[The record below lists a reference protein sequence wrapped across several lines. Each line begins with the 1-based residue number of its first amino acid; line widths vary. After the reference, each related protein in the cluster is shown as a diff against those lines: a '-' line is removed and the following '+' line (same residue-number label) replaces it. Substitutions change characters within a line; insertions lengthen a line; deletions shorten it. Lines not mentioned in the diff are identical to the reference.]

1 MLLTT
6 QWVKVYRQLKL
17 DVYKLFDEHAKRRE
31 QAINARLVIDAV
43 WMNVGYEN
51 VAKGGRLIPFVWE
64 TMLGEIAEY
73 TGLTV
78 NQVRRTIEFLKTIPD
93 PIRQGNNSLMLLEI
107 QTLTENQR
115 TYPTGTTPIRQSKTR
130 RTDRVGIRIK
140 ALFLQRFEQGDKT
153 YPTDV
158 NAPNR
163 RVITEISS
171 QKLKKEVPHEKSFS
185 ADHVPCTPIVEQ
197 FANVLNVKVKNGLVK
212 DDTHERFGN
221 SPEPSSR
228 PDRVMQTPTG
238 KTQRAGVLIENQKRI
253 AKHTDQGKPSLTTS
267 RGGLTFDEA
276 KQQYPELEHGLKY
289 LTYLNNLGVTF
300 YPTHLDKFKTITGK
314 LKPDPMTLRNPIY
327 DKLQEASKHRLEFDT
342 VKAFTDHMKNPV
354 VAAPI
359 EFKMQANELPY

>member
-115 TYPTGTTPIRQSKTR
+115 TYPTGTTPIRQGKTR

-163 RVITEISS
+163 RVITERSS
-171 QKLKKEVPHEKSFS
+171 QKIKKEVPREKSFS
-185 ADHVPCTPIVEQ
+185 ADHVPCTREVEQ
-197 FANVLNVKVKNGLVK
+197 FANVSNVKVKNGLVK

-253 AKHTDQGKPSLTTS
+253 AKHTEQGKPSLTAS
-267 RGGLTFDEA
+267 RGGITFEEA
-276 KQQYPELEHGLKY
+276 KQQYPKLSQYFFYFNK
-289 LTYLNNLGVTF
+289 LGVTF
-300 YPTHLDKFKTITGK
+300 YPTHLDEFKAVIGK
-314 LKPDPMTLRNPIY
+314 LKDDPVTLRNPVY
-327 DKLQEASKHRLEFDT
+327 DKLEEASGHRLEFDT
-342 VKAFTDHMKNPV
+342 VKAFMDHMQNPV

-359 EFKMQANELPY
+359 EFKMQANEMPF